1 MRCSSSPDWRWP
13 RAGWREQDFA
23 PGYWAYTFGVATL
36 GQGLMLMARTWPE
49 RVLEAV
55 AGDGV
60 RRHAAAG
67 AVRGGRFAAPA
78 GASGSYFPAA
88 PTPVAAAPAADRG
101 GSVVKTRGAGPVP
114 RRAVAGRLRADG
126 RFRRSEHLRR
136 SPDQGYRLV
145 TVGTAPYP
153 IRASNGQ
160 QLGADHQLDDAGADF
175 ADFADFDIGAGGGR
189 PRTGRCEADNPAA
202 VRVAAQD
209 AAQTVPRYGSI
220 CTGAF
225 LLGRAGLL
233 DGKQATTHW
242 SDATRLAAQFPLAQV
257 EHDRIH
263 VRDGALV
270 TSAGVTAGIDLAL
283 ALVAEDHGPAVALA
297 VAKRLL
303 VLAQRQGGQSQF
315 SPYLSE
321 AVAPDALASVIQRYV
336 MDHLAESLSVEHLAD
351 VAGMSARNFAR
362 QFVKE
367 MAVTPA
373 EFVQRARIDAARNL
387 LEGGELALKTI
398 AYRCGFGSA
407 ARMRLVFS
415 QRFGVTP
422 NQYRD
427 SFRRVD

>member
-1 MRCSSSPDWRWP
+1 LKTVALLLFPGVQSLDVSGPMDV
-13 RAGWREQDFA
+13 FA
-23 PGYWAYTFGVATL
+23 EANTFLA
-36 GQGLMLMARTWPE
+36 
-49 RVLEAV
+49 
-55 AGDGV
+55 
-60 RRHAAAG
+60 
-67 AVRGGRFAAPA
+67 
-78 GASGSYFPAA
+78 
-88 PTPVAAAPAADRG
+88 
-101 GSVVKTRGAGPVP
+101 
-114 RRAVAGRLRADG
+114 
-126 RFRRSEHLRR
+126 
-136 SPDQGYRLV
+136 PDQGYRLV

-160 QLGADHQLDDAGADF
+160 RLGADHDLDDAA
-175 ADFADFDIGAGGGR
+175 ACFADFDTVLVAGG
-189 PRTGRCEADNPAA
+189 PELALQADNPQLSAWL
-202 VRVAAQD
+202 RKMTQE
-209 AAQTVPRYGSI
+209 VPRYGSI

-233 DGKQATTHW
+233 DGKRVTTHW
-242 SDATRLAAQFPLAQV
+242 SDAAQLAAQFPLAQV

-297 VAKRLL
+297 AAKRLL

-315 SPYLSE
+315 SPYLSD
-321 AVAPDALASVIQRYV
+321 AQAPDALATLIQRYV
-336 MDHLAESLSVEHLAD
+336 IEHLAESLSVEHLAD

-362 QFVKE
+362 QFVRE

-387 LEGGELALKTI
+387 LEGSELALKTV
-398 AYRCGFGSA
+398 AWRCGFGSA

-422 NQYRD
+422 AQYRD
-427 SFRRVD
+427 SFRLCHN